1 MADSQLAD
9 VDDVA
14 LDAFFNRIQKPRLCD
29 LSGHAVGAFSVS
41 QYQNEESTMTQN
53 ELNRAVADVTGE
65 TISEIRSH
73 GFSLLA
79 SLPEERWPVF
89 SHRGRRRRG
98 QRRRNQRRGRQQG
111 KERHRE
117 PVYSETE

>member
-9 VDDVA
+9 VKVVA
-14 LDAFFNRIQKPRLCD
+14 PDASFKRISKPRLCD
-29 LSGHAVGAFSVS
+29 RSGHAVGAFSVS
-41 QYQNEESTMTQN
+41 QYQNEETTMTQN
-53 ELNRAVADVTGE
+53 ELNRAVANVTGE

-79 SLPEERWPVF
+79 PLPKESEPVF
-89 SHRGRRRRG
+89 SHRGRRRRS
-98 QRRRNQRRGRQQG
+98 QRRRNQQRGRRQG

>member
-1 MADSQLAD
+1 
-9 VDDVA
+9 
-14 LDAFFNRIQKPRLCD
+14 
-29 LSGHAVGAFSVS
+29 
-41 QYQNEESTMTQN
+41 MTQN

-79 SLPEERWPVF
+79 PFPEEREPLF
-89 SHRGRRRRG
+89 SHRGRRRRS
-98 QRRRNQRRGRQQG
+98 QRRRNQRRGRRQG